1 MANWLNDQLTSLG
14 VETKLVD
21 LGKQEL
27 EGQVLDLPPAILGT
41 IGKDPAK
48 KTVLIYGHFDVQ
60 PVSTVTLSQYA
71 KLIIIKL
78 PRHSNPMAGTPILS
92 PWL

>member
-27 EGQVLDLPPAILGT
+27 DGQVSDLPPAILGK
-41 IGKDPAK
+41 IGNDPAK

-60 PVSTVTLSQYA
+60 PASTISHKVLA
-71 KLIIIKL
+71 RLIVV
-78 PRHSNPMAGTPILS
+78 
-92 PWL
+92 

>member
-27 EGQVLDLPPAILGT
+27 DGQVLDLPPAILGK
-41 IGKDPAK
+41 IGNDPAK

-60 PVSTVTLSQYA
+60 PASTSSYKVLA
-71 KLIIIKL
+71 RLIVV
-78 PRHSNPMAGTPILS
+78 
-92 PWL
+92 